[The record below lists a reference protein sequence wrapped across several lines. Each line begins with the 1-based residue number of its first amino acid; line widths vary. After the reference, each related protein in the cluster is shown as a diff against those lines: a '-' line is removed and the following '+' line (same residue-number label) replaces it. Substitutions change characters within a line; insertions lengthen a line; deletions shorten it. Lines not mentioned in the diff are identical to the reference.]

1 MSFLGM
7 LAEDDSG
14 RSELFQWRAVL
25 LLQLDVV
32 VLLAGRADP
41 RLAAG

>member
-41 RLAAG
+41 RLASG